1 MVVAACSIAGVALCS
16 LGGLRA
22 QQPVLRIGSKSF
34 TESAVMAELMAQT
47 VEAHT
52 ALRVERRTNLGG
64 TMICWRALVAGEI
77 DLYAEY
83 TGTAWATIL
92 GRSDPATG
100 RWPTFFAVERA
111 CRREHDVRWLAP
123 FGFDNTYA
131 LAMPRA
137 LAERLGVRSIGDLLP
152 HMARLRAG
160 FGIEFG
166 SRADGYPGLR
176 AAYGIE
182 FGIVRSLEHALA
194 YEAVAAGEID
204 VLDAYSTDGKLLRY
218 DLQVLEDDRGFFPP
232 YQAAPV
238 VRDALLREH
247 PEVEQALAKLA
258 FRIDA
263 AAAQRLN
270 LAVEEQGVSA
280 HDAARAFLVE
290 QGIVGGVAQPAEGRR
305 EGLLALLAARW
316 ADLLRW
322 LWQHVL
328 LTGVSVVLAAAV
340 AIPLGVVAAPRPQ
353 LRRVLLAAAGVM
365 QTIPS
370 LALLALLIPV
380 LGLDV
385 GTAIAALFLY
395 ALLPI
400 LRNTCAGLAGVGNDL
415 IDAARG
421 MGLLPRQVLLHV
433 QLPLAWSTILAG
445 VRTSTVIGVGV
456 ATLAAF
462 VGAGGLGTPI
472 LDGLYLGDA
481 DLILLGAVP
490 AALLAVGADV
500 LLGWVE
506 AALKPGPR
514 RRS

>member
-1 MVVAACSIAGVALCS
+1 MSWRAAFTAAAFVV
-16 LGGLRA
+16 GLAA
-22 QQPVLRIGSKSF
+22 QQTVLQVGGKNF

-47 VEAHT
+47 IEAHSS
-52 ALRVERRTNLGG
+52 LRVERRTNLGG
-64 TMICWRALVAGEI
+64 TMICWGALVAGEI

-92 GRSDPATG
+92 GHTDAATG
-100 RWPTFFAVERA
+100 RWPTFFAVDRECRA
-111 CRREHDVRWLAP
+111 AEGVRWLAP

-137 LAERLGVRSIGDLLP
+137 LAERLDVRRISDLLP

-176 AAYGIE
+176 ATYGLE
-182 FGIVRSLEHALA
+182 FGTVRTLEHALA
-194 YEAVAAGEID
+194 YEAIVAGELD
-204 VLDAYSTDGKLLRY
+204 VIDAYSTDGKLLRY
-218 DLQVLEDDRGFFPP
+218 DLVVLEDDRAFFPP

-238 VRDALLREH
+238 VREALLREH
-247 PEVEQALAKLA
+247 PEIEPALARLA
-258 FRIDA
+258 FRIDDA
-263 AAAQRLN
+263 TAQRLN
-270 LAVEEQGVSA
+270 LAVEDQGVSA
-280 HDAARAFLVE
+280 YDAARTFLVE
-290 QGIVGGVAQPAEGRR
+290 QGIVGGKAPEARPRR
-305 EGLLALLAARW
+305 AGLFALLAARW
-316 ADLLRW
+316 PDLLRW
-322 LWQHVL
+322 LWQHVM
-328 LTGVSVVLAAAV
+328 LTVVSVLLAAAV
-340 AIPLGVVAAPRPQ
+340 AIPLGVVAVSRPR
-353 LRRVLLAAAGVM
+353 LRQMLLAAAGVL
-365 QTIPS
+365 QTVPS

-400 LRNTCAGLAGVGNDL
+400 LRNTCTGLAGVGDDL

-421 MGLLPRQVLLHV
+421 MGLLPRQVLLRV

-462 VGAGGLGTPI
+462 VGAGGLGTAI
-472 LDGLYLGDA
+472 LDGLYLGDV
-481 DLILLGAVP
+481 DLILLGALP
-490 AALLAVGADV
+490 AALLAVGADL
-500 LLGWVE
+500 LLGRIEHV
-506 AALKPGPR
+506 LRPGPR
-514 RRS
+514 RRA